1 MTRILA
7 MTGAT
12 GFVGSTT
19 LDLAVAAGWHVR
31 ALTRRPQAAR
41 DGVTWVA
48 GALDKRDA
56 LAELVQ
62 GADAVLHIAGV
73 VNAPNAAGFQAG
85 NVDATAHMLAAA
97 KDAGVR
103 RFIHI
108 SSLSAREPKLSQ
120 YGGSKADSEALVMA
134 SDRDWTI
141 VRPPAVFGPRDT
153 EMLDLFRMAQRGLQ
167 MLPPAGRMSAIY
179 VPDLARLLLALADD
193 ASGQSFGATY
203 EPDDGRDLGW
213 SHREFGDAI
222 AQAVGRKPLLRI
234 ASSRFIL
241 NLTAR
246 LDMAFRKDK
255 AKLTRDR
262 AAYIAHPDWVV
273 SANARPPRSLWHAEV
288 DTADALAQTVAWYRA
303 HQWMG

>member
-1 MTRILA
+1 

-19 LDLAVAAGWHVR
+19 LDQAVAAGWHVR
-31 ALTRRPQAAR
+31 ALTRRPQAER
-41 DGVTWVA
+41 DGVTWIA
-48 GALDKRDA
+48 GALDNQAA
-56 LAELVQ
+56 LAQLVD
-62 GADAVLHIAGV
+62 GADVALHIAGV
-73 VNAPNAAGFQAG
+73 VNAPDLAGFRAG
-85 NVDATAHMLAAA
+85 NVEATAHMLAAA
-97 KDAGVR
+97 KGAGVR

-108 SSLSAREPKLSQ
+108 SSLSARAPELSQ
-120 YGGSKADSEALVMA
+120 YGGSKAESEALVKA

-179 VPDLARLLLALADD
+179 VADLARLLLALADD

-222 AQAVGRKPLLRI
+222 CAAVGRKPLLRL
-234 ASSRFIL
+234 ASSKSML
-241 NLTAR
+241 HWTAR
-246 LDMAFRKDK
+246 LDMFFRKGK

-273 SANARPPRSLWHAEV
+273 SANARPPVHLWQAQLP
-288 DTADALAQTVAWYRA
+288 TKDALAQTVAWYRA
-303 HQWMG
+303 QNWM